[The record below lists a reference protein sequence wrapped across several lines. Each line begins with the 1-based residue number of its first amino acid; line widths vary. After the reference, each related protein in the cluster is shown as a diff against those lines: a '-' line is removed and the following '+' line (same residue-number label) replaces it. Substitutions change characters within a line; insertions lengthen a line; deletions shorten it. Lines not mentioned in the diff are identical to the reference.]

1 MIFSDFDKKMMSLAI
16 EQALIS
22 KSKDEVPIGSVLTKK
37 ETKQKR
43 NLTKTGLV
51 HESDVKSIKQQM
63 CI

>member
-37 ETKQKR
+37 
-43 NLTKTGLV
+43 
-51 HESDVKSIKQQM
+51 
-63 CI
+63 